1 MLMSDLA
8 LSISHIKE
16 YRNVLKSYYITEN
29 ITSMA
34 YLGVLHSPCRL
45 DAGHLL
51 KPKLQN
57 HNSLI
62 KKLLGGENFTLL
74 LTFEKIN
81 MIVKVGVI
89 T

>member
-1 MLMSDLA
+1 
-8 LSISHIKE
+8 
-16 YRNVLKSYYITEN
+16 
-29 ITSMA
+29 MA
-34 YLGVLHSPCRL
+34 CLGVLQSPCRL

-62 KKLLGGENFTLL
+62 KKLLGGENFMVL
-74 LTFEKIN
+74 LTLKTIN
-81 MIVKVGVI
+81 VIVKVGVI